1 MDNLEQE
8 KGIRREKSEK
18 VRKWK
23 GSWGHCLVPALL
35 PANKF
40 QFPKPRTSLLT
51 SSWILHVSLGW
62 GGFRFICSLVCG
74 VLRVFLRG
82 VRYFFICFAFWDK
95 VSCSPNDLRVRLWQM
110 MSLTLLPSFLYLPSA
125 RITSM
130 GCHRQGI
137 KPRFFC
143 MPSKLSYIPC
153 TNVEFSSWT
162 ATNNET
168 FLLPR
173 EIKSGFKTRNC
184 NPSSQEAVARGFA
197 IWSQPRVDS
206 KILPQSSAW
215 EKPCPFSSDQ
225 ERKNDPDSKEKM
237 FQTNSGCWLN

>member
-1 MDNLEQE
+1 MLAR
-8 KGIRREKSEK
+8 G
-18 VRKWK
+18 
-23 GSWGHCLVPALL
+23 G
-35 PANKF
+35 
-40 QFPKPRTSLLT
+40 
-51 SSWILHVSLGW
+51 

-74 VLRVFLRG
+74 VLGFFFFFYGGLGIFLFVLPFETR
-82 VRYFFICFAFWDK
+82 FL
-95 VSCSPNDLRVRLWQM
+95 SCSPNDLRLRLWQM
-110 MSLTLLPSFLYLPSA
+110 KSLTFLPSCLYLPSA
-125 RITSM
+125 WITSM

-168 FLLPR
+168 FLIPR
-173 EIKSGFKTRNC
+173 EIKSGFKTCNC